1 MQKHKLKDLR
11 ILREFAWFWMN
22 MYKHH
27 NAIRFYN
34 FKDGAYLGTLL
45 QDMGFEMDGGE
56 SYRKKFGVEKLP
68 DLNTLK
74 RQLPDMD
81 IQLLGNLIF
90 SHDRKRDIHEG
101 YNWKQHKWEE
111 CPEAFD
117 ASVGIYDGF
126 LRKIT
131 EQEAEEII
139 KNK

>member
-90 SHDRKRDIHEG
+90 SQWRYWNHWSDYEVM
-101 YNWKQHKWEE
+101 EE
-111 CPEAFD
+111 KDYEWFVIAFERLLELSD
-117 ASVGIYDGF
+117 H
-126 LRKIT
+126 
-131 EQEAEEII
+131 
-139 KNK
+139 